1 MSKPKLNIK
10 AFEMELA
17 RKKMGVKEVAKNA
30 KVGETTIYRLIK
42 GKKALLKTMGQLA
55 EALNVDVSKI
65 ATF

>member
-1 MSKPKLNIK
+1 MSKPRLNVK

-17 RKKMGVKEVAKNA
+17 RKKMNVKEVAKKA
-30 KVGETTIYRLIK
+30 DVGETTIYRLIK

-65 ATF
+65 TTF